1 MVEAS
6 RYRETEGFLKLVRQH
21 WERTGQVPLEQIE
34 VGLKAA
40 LMRDGC
46 GMLSALLS
54 ELSVDADESRHG
66 EECFGKR
73 DCTVETVLGSIELKR
88 NYYYDRRMQKGRIPL
103 DEALGLIHGYSP
115 GLARLMCWAGAQSAS
130 YPAASQALHRYGG
143 MDVEFR
149 QIQRLVSEQ
158 GPKLADL
165 LDRPW
170 QPEQGLPAS
179 TTYISMDAT
188 GVPMKSKELQGRR
201 GKQPDGS
208 AKTREA
214 KLGCT
219 RLAEAYGV
227 ARVFTQHHVDE
238 QGRPWRDLDSTTY
251 AGGFDTAA
259 DFGHRIHREAIR
271 RNVFAAQK
279 LIAIGDGAPWIWE
292 QVGKFFPQAV
302 QILDFYHA
310 SEHLKLLADPRY
322 AARRRDEALWRS
334 RKGFGEARALEPSDP
349 KTVRALLEHWQ
360 ECLRHDG
367 LDQVIAETIA
377 RLPRQGP
384 RKKEA
389 DKHLA
394 YFENNRHR
402 MQYGAFQKRGW
413 FIGSGVIEAGCKT
426 VIGQRLKQ
434 SGMLWSISGAQ
445 NILALRCATSSR
457 RFDHAWDLLHPQLA
471 LAA

>member
-1 MVEAS
+1 
-6 RYRETEGFLKLVRQH
+6 VRQH

-46 GMLSALLS
+46 AMLSALLS

-66 EECFGKR
+66 EECFGR
-73 DCTVETVLGSIELKR
+73 RNCTVETVLGSIKLKR
-88 NYYYDRRMQKGRIPL
+88 NYYYDRQMQKGRLPL

-130 YPAASQALHRYGG
+130 YPAASEALHRYGG
-143 MDVEFR
+143 LKVEFR
-149 QIQRLVSEQ
+149 QIQRLVTEL
-158 GPKLADL
+158 GPKLAEL

-170 QPEQGLPAS
+170 QPEKALATA

-188 GVPMKSKELQGRR
+188 GVPMESQELQGRR

-214 KLGCT
+214 KLGCI
-219 RLAEAYGV
+219 
-227 ARVFTQHHVDE
+227 FTQHHVDD

-251 AGGFDTAA
+251 VGGFDTAV
-259 DFGHRIHREAIR
+259 DFGHRLHREAIR
-271 RNVFAAQK
+271 RNVFSSPK
-279 LIAIGDGAPWIWE
+279 LVAIGDGAPWIWE
-292 QVGKFFPQAV
+292 QVRKFFPQAI

-310 SEHLKLLADPRY
+310 SEHLKLLA
-322 AARRRDEALWRS
+322 E
-334 RKGFGEARALEPSDP
+334 ALEPSDP
-349 KTVRALLEHWQ
+349 KAVRALLERWQ
-360 ECLRHDG
+360 ECLRQNG
-367 LDQVIAETIA
+367 LDQVIAEAIT

-389 DKHLA
+389 DKQLA
-394 YFENNRHR
+394 YLENNRHR
-402 MQYGAFQKRGW
+402 MQYGSFQKRGW

-434 SGMLWSISGAQ
+434 SGMLWSIPGAQ
-445 NILALRCATSSR
+445 NILALRCATSSH
-457 RFDHAWDLLHPQLA
+457 RFDQAWDLLHPQLA

>member
-1 MVEAS
+1 M
-6 RYRETEGFLKLVRQH
+6 RQH

-34 VGLKAA
+34 AGLKAA

-46 GMLSALLS
+46 SMLSALLS
-54 ELSVDADESRHG
+54 ELAVDADASHRG

-73 DCTVETVLGSIELKR
+73 TCTVETVLGPIVLQR
-88 NYYYDRRMQKGRIPL
+88 NYYYDRQMQKGRLPL

-130 YPAASQALHRYGG
+130 YPAASEALRRYGG
-143 MDVEFR
+143 LQVEYR
-149 QIQRLVSEQ
+149 QIQRLVTEL
-158 GPKLADL
+158 GPQLADL

-170 QPEQGLPAS
+170 QPEKAPAAPTS
-179 TTYISMDAT
+179 YISMDAT
-188 GVPMKSKELQGRR
+188 GVPMESKELQGRR

-214 KLGCT
+214 KLGCI
-219 RLAEAYGV
+219 
-227 ARVFTQHHVDE
+227 FTQHHVDE

-251 AGGFDTAA
+251 VGSFETAA
-259 DFGHRIHREAIR
+259 DFGHRLHREAIR
-271 RNVFAAQK
+271 RKVFASQK

-292 QVGKFFPQAV
+292 QVGQFFPQAV

-310 SEHLKLLADPRY
+310 SEHLQLLA
-322 AARRRDEALWRS
+322 E
-334 RKGFGEARALEPSDP
+334 ALEPSDP
-349 KTVRALLEHWQ
+349 KKVHALREHWQ
-360 ECLRHDG
+360 DCLRRDG
-367 LDQVIAETIA
+367 LDQVIMEAIH

-389 DKHLA
+389 DKQLA
-394 YFENNRHR
+394 YLENNRHR
-402 MQYGAFQKRGW
+402 MQYGTFQKRGW

-434 SGMLWSISGAQ
+434 SGMLWSIPGAQ

-457 RFDHAWDLLHPQLA
+457 RFDQTWDLLHPQLA

>member
-1 MVEAS
+1 M
-6 RYRETEGFLKLVRQH
+6 RQH

-46 GMLSALLS
+46 AMLSALLS

-66 EECFGKR
+66 EECFGR
-73 DCTVETVLGSIELKR
+73 RNCTVETVLGSIKLKR
-88 NYYYDRRMQKGRIPL
+88 NYYYDRQMQKGRLPL

-130 YPAASQALHRYGG
+130 YPAASEALHRYGG
-143 MDVEFR
+143 LKVEFR
-149 QIQRLVSEQ
+149 QIQRLVTEL
-158 GPKLADL
+158 GPKLAEL

-170 QPEQGLPAS
+170 QPEKALATA

-188 GVPMKSKELQGRR
+188 GVPMESQELQGRR

-214 KLGCT
+214 KLGCI
-219 RLAEAYGV
+219 
-227 ARVFTQHHVDE
+227 FTQHHVDD

-251 AGGFDTAA
+251 VGGFDTAV
-259 DFGHRIHREAIR
+259 DFGHRLHREAIR
-271 RNVFAAQK
+271 RNVFSSPK
-279 LIAIGDGAPWIWE
+279 LVAIGDGAPWIWE
-292 QVGKFFPQAV
+292 QVRKFFPQAI

-310 SEHLKLLADPRY
+310 SEHLKLLA
-322 AARRRDEALWRS
+322 E
-334 RKGFGEARALEPSDP
+334 ALEPSDP
-349 KTVRALLEHWQ
+349 KAVRALLERWQ
-360 ECLRHDG
+360 ECLRQNG
-367 LDQVIAETIA
+367 LDQVIAEAIT

-389 DKHLA
+389 DKQLA
-394 YFENNRHR
+394 YLENNRHR
-402 MQYGAFQKRGW
+402 MQYGSFQKRGW

-434 SGMLWSISGAQ
+434 SGMLWSIPGAQ
-445 NILALRCATSSR
+445 NILALRCATSSH
-457 RFDHAWDLLHPQLA
+457 RFDQAWDLLHPQLA